1 MILGLCGRVASN
13 KVDALNEFL
22 LEKNSLFR
30 CRSCS
35 LPKDQ
40 IFVSN
45 ALSEPFCFYEKRMR
59 SKRLINILELILH
72 SKNHRSGA
80 KVFHNTLA
88 PVEFIQNCAL
98 ARNW

>member
-1 MILGLCGRVASN
+1 
-13 KVDALNEFL
+13 
-22 LEKNSLFR
+22 
-30 CRSCS
+30 
-35 LPKDQ
+35 
-40 IFVSN
+40 
-45 ALSEPFCFYEKRMR
+45 MR
-59 SKRLINILELILH
+59 SKSLIDILELILH

>member
-1 MILGLCGRVASN
+1 MSKLFVTEGSN
-13 KVDALNEFL
+13 FCKQRISDIG
-22 LEKNSLFR
+22 
-30 CRSCS
+30 CRPLS
-35 LPKDQ
+35 Q
-40 IFVSN
+40 
-45 ALSEPFCFYEKRMR
+45 LSEPFRFYEKRMR